1 MIRRCSPPH
10 VREYAT
16 GARALSHSV
25 LIQIRIFRS
34 ASIEADF
41 LLSLGSLRFLKEE
54 LGSNSNSDFKVR
66 LSRGGY
72 FFALVL
78 LSAF

>member
-1 MIRRCSPPH
+1 MSYSSPPH

-41 LLSLGSLRFLKEE
+41 LLSLGSLRFSKEE
-54 LGSNSNSDFKVR
+54 FVSNPNSDFR
-66 LSRGGY
+66 SASDGAG
-72 FFALVL
+72 FFVPRRK
-78 LSAF
+78 